1 MGNGNGK
8 HAALWEVCRA
18 FRRQEQH
25 VCNWAK
31 ENKKKIKSK
40 QDPLSTQSFF
50 LLLTYLSKSAS
61 PSNHIYKSSNTFV
74 CKRLEII
81 PAIMKATKQNSDSL
95 RTDKPFLGLIHM
107 EMWKWKDP
115 HCAQRQRWQILQNK
129 RIYILSCIEFLPSE
143 PALAVVI
150 IPSCHGTLAGL
161 LK

>member
-61 PSNHIYKSSNTFV
+61 PSNHIYKSSNTFYMQEARDYSSNHEGNQA
-74 CKRLEII
+74 KL
-81 PAIMKATKQNSDSL
+81 
-95 RTDKPFLGLIHM
+95 
-107 EMWKWKDP
+107 
-115 HCAQRQRWQILQNK
+115 
-129 RIYILSCIEFLPSE
+129 
-143 PALAVVI
+143 
-150 IPSCHGTLAGL
+150 
-161 LK
+161 